1 MARLAKSL
9 SDTKIKTA
17 KPKDKEYNLADGSGL
32 QIRIKPNGSKLWLL
46 NYSHPITKKR
56 QNLSLGSYPDISL
69 LSARKLAQEA
79 RTLIAH
85 GIDPK
90 AHREEQMAAKA
101 AIVEHTFGRI
111 SAEWFDQKKDAIT
124 EDHAAAT
131 WRSFKRH
138 LLPSL
143 KDIPISQITAPMV
156 ISFLRPIEAKG
167 NLETVKRLA
176 QRLNEVMI
184 YAVNTGLIHA
194 NPLSGIKAIFKKPR
208 KEHLAAMKPSEL
220 PELMQAIANASI
232 KKVTRFLI
240 EWQLHTMT
248 RPNEAAAARWD
259 EINFEERI
267 WHIPS
272 TRMKMRRD
280 HIIPL
285 TEQTL
290 ALLQAIKP
298 ISGHR
303 EFIFPAERDPK
314 THCNVQT
321 ANAALVRMGLKN
333 RTTAHGFRSLASTTL
348 NEQGFDPDV
357 IEAALAHTDKN
368 QVRSAYNRSIYLE
381 RRRVMMT
388 WWSEYIMDAAKGNL
402 SLAHNARNLRLVAQ

>member
-1 MARLAKSL
+1 MARLAKPL
-9 SDTKIKTA
+9 SDTEIKTA

-85 GIDPK
+85 GADPK
-90 AHREEQMAAKA
+90 AHREEQIAAKA

-156 ISFLRPIEAKG
+156 ITFLRPIEAKG

-184 YAVNTGLIHA
+184 YAVNTGLIPA

-368 QVRSAYNRSIYLE
+368 QVRSAYNRS
-381 RRRVMMT
+381 M
-388 WWSEYIMDAAKGNL
+388 
-402 SLAHNARNLRLVAQ
+402 

>member
-1 MARLAKSL
+1 MARLAKPL
-9 SDTKIKTA
+9 SDTEIKTA
-17 KPKDKEYNLADGSGL
+17 KPKDKEYNLADGGGL

-69 LSARKLAQEA
+69 ASARKLTQEA

-85 GIDPK
+85 GTDPK
-90 AHREEQMAAKA
+90 ANREEQLAAKV
-101 AIVEHTFGRI
+101 AIIEHTFGKI
-111 SAEWFDQKKDAIT
+111 AAEWFEQKKDAIT

-131 WRSFKRH
+131 WRSFKLH

-143 KDIPISQITAPMV
+143 KDIPITQITAPMV
-156 ISFLRPIEAKG
+156 IEYLRPIEARG
-167 NLETVKRLA
+167 NLETVKRLT

-184 YAVNTGLIHA
+184 YAVNIGIIHA

-208 KEHLAAMKPSEL
+208 KEHLAAMQPSEL
-220 PELMQAIANASI
+220 PELMQAVANASI

-248 RPNEAAAARWD
+248 RPNEAARARWD
-259 EINFEERI
+259 EINFEEGV
-267 WHIPS
+267 WLIPAA
-272 TRMKMRRD
+272 RMKMRRD
-280 HIIPL
+280 HLIPL

-298 ISGHR
+298 ITGHR
-303 EFIFPAERDPK
+303 EFIFPADRDPK

-321 ANAALVRMGLKN
+321 ANAALKRMGLKD

-368 QVRSAYNRSIYLE
+368 QVRSAYNRSTYLE
-381 RRRVMMT
+381 RRRAMMA
-388 WWSEYIMDAAKGNL
+388 WWSEYILDAAKGNV
-402 SLAHNARNLRLVAQ
+402 SLAHHTKNLRLVAQ

>member
-1 MARLAKSL
+1 MARLAKPL
-9 SDTKIKTA
+9 SDTEIKTA

-85 GIDPK
+85 GTDPK

-156 ISFLRPIEAKG
+156 ITFLRPIEAKG

-184 YAVNTGLIHA
+184 YAVNTGLIPA
-194 NPLSGIKAIFKKPR
+194 NPLSGIKAIFKKPH

-381 RRRVMMT
+381 RRRVM
-388 WWSEYIMDAAKGNL
+388 
-402 SLAHNARNLRLVAQ
+402 

>member
-1 MARLAKSL
+1 MARLAKPL
-9 SDTKIKTA
+9 SDTEIKTA

-85 GIDPK
+85 GADPK
-90 AHREEQMAAKA
+90 AHREEQIAAKA

-156 ISFLRPIEAKG
+156 ITFLRPIEAKG

-184 YAVNTGLIHA
+184 YAVNTGLIPA

-298 ISGHR
+298 ILGHR

-368 QVRSAYNRSIYLE
+368 QVRSAYNRS
-381 RRRVMMT
+381 M
-388 WWSEYIMDAAKGNL
+388 
-402 SLAHNARNLRLVAQ
+402 